1 MKKILSVCLV
11 MFMIVMISI
20 SALADAITPPAGEER
35 VTLGNDLS
43 SSNKETVYN
52 LLGVKEGQIREL
64 IVTIDEERSYLEGK
78 VPSEKIGSR
87 SISSI
92 YLKTLEKG
100 KGITCETH
108 NIDWATSEMYMAA
121 LMTAGIND
129 AQIIVAAPF
138 AVSGTA
144 AMTGIYKAYEDI
156 TGQLLSEDAKDVATD
171 ELVLTADLSD
181 SLGDTE
187 ATTLINELKKILAE
201 HEDISDE
208 ELNQYVLDVAEDQGI
223 DLTEDQISQIIALL
237 RKLQSL
243 DLDPEQLLKQAQQLQ
258 GTLDK
263 LAEAK
268 DQASGFFEKIAQ
280 WWSSFVE
287 WLGKIF

>member
-1 MKKILSVCLV
+1 